1 MLIFVTYIL
10 LFVSEIHNYYIVS
23 TFFIYCHVIFA
34 VPSLPRTM
42 IQLSEQGSS
51 QDDEGGFTAFDDQ
64 RSVRQSTRSQRS
76 QHSQRSHRLPI
87 RGTLQRNGAI
97 GGYAK

>member
-1 MLIFVTYIL
+1 
-10 LFVSEIHNYYIVS
+10 
-23 TFFIYCHVIFA
+23 
-34 VPSLPRTM
+34 M

-51 QDDEGGFTAFDDQ
+51 QDDEGGFASFDDQ
-64 RSVRQSTRSQRS
+64 RSIRQSSRSQRS
-76 QHSQRSHRLPI
+76 QRSQRSHRVPI